1 MRYYIAYLFTLT
13 LYSPV
18 LALAAETFITAPT
31 MDVTVKAALTLPVC
45 NINVKQEILLPY
57 AYPEQF
63 AAGGIFSALGPTDYS
78 GGDIYTPFNI
88 TLTNC
93 GSETAPIPRTLRLTL
108 DGSSEVV
115 DGVFETIYS
124 TQDEAYRSTNLGVV
138 IFNTDSA
145 SARNVLLNEII
156 LTNQTATDS
165 EQVFHFAARFQ
176 KVDTGEEVVAGAYR
190 AYISVTAAY
199 E

>member
-1 MRYYIAYLFTLT
+1 MRYYIAYLFTFT

-45 NINVKQEILLPY
+45 NINVARTITLPD
-57 AYPEQF
+57 ADIAQF
-63 AAGGIFSALGPTDYS
+63 AVGGIFSALGPTDYS
-78 GGDIYTPFNI
+78 GGDIYTPFDI

-93 GSETAPIPRTLRLTL
+93 GSETAPISRTLRLTFT
-108 DGSSEVV
+108 SQNAETIN
-115 DGVFETIYS
+115 GVFINSYDS
-124 TQDEAYRSTNLGVV
+124 KNVGFVV
-138 IFNTDSA
+138 FNTDDA
-145 SARNVLLNEII
+145 IARNILLDEIT

-176 KVDTGEEVVAGAYR
+176 KVGTGDIDIATGSYSVR
-190 AYISVTAAY
+190 ISVTAAY

>member
-1 MRYYIAYLFTLT
+1 MRYYIAYLFTFT

-45 NINVKQEILLPY
+45 NINVMNVITLPH

-63 AAGGIFSALGPTDYS
+63 AAGGIFSTLGPTDYS
-78 GGDIYTPFNI
+78 GGDIYTPFDI

-93 GSETAPIPRTLRLTL
+93 GSETAPIPRTLRLTF
-108 DGSSEVV
+108 GGNSEV
-115 DGVFETIYS
+115 DGVFKTIYKVGYS
-124 TQDEAYRSTNLGVV
+124 TSLGVV

-176 KVDTGEEVVAGAYR
+176 KVDTGEEVVAGSY
-190 AYISVTAAY
+190 STTVGVTAAY

>member
-1 MRYYIAYLFTLT
+1 MRYYLANLFMVILSSPTLT
-13 LYSPV
+13 M
-18 LALAAETFITAPT
+18 AAETFITAPT
-31 MDVTVKAALTLPVC
+31 MDVTVKATLTLPVC
-45 NINVKQEILLPY
+45 NINVEQEIFLPY

-63 AAGGIFSALGPTDYS
+63 AAGGIFSTLGPTDYS
-78 GGDIYTPFNI
+78 GGEIYTPFNI

-108 DGSSEVV
+108 DSSEVV

-124 TQDEAYRSTNLGVV
+124 TQDENYYSTNIGVV
-138 IFNTDSA
+138 IFNTDGA

-176 KVDTGEEVVAGAYR
+176 KVGTGEEVVAGSYR
-190 AYISVTAAY
+190 ANISVTAAY

>member
-1 MRYYIAYLFTLT
+1 MRYYLANLFMVILSSPNLT
-13 LYSPV
+13 M
-18 LALAAETFITAPT
+18 AAETFITAPT

-45 NINVKQEILLPY
+45 NINVIQRVALPY

-63 AAGGIFSALGPTDYS
+63 ATGGIFSALGPTDYS

-93 GSETAPIPRTLRLTL
+93 GSETAPISRTLRLTFSA
-108 DGSSEVV
+108 DSEV
-115 DGVFETIYS
+115 DGVFKTIY
-124 TQDEAYRSTNLGVV
+124 TNTTDVYYSTNLGVV
-138 IFNTDSA
+138 IFNTDGA
-145 SARNVLLNEII
+145 SARNVLLNDII

-176 KVDTGEEVVAGAYR
+176 KVDTGEEVVAGSYTAD
-190 AYISVTAAY
+190 ISVNAAY

>member
-1 MRYYIAYLFTLT
+1 MRYYLAYLFTLT
-13 LYSPV
+13 LSTPI

-45 NINVKQEILLPY
+45 DINVAQTVTLPD
-57 AYPEQF
+57 ADIAQF
-63 AAGGIFSALGPTDYS
+63 AVGGIFGALGPTDYG
-78 GGDIYTPFNI
+78 GGDIYTPFDI

-93 GSETAPIPRTLRLTL
+93 GSETAPISRTLRLTFN
-108 DGSSEVV
+108 DAGYRT
-115 DGVFETIYS
+115 DTNGVFLDVL
-124 TQDEAYRSTNLGVV
+124 QDDTHVGIV
-138 IFNTDSA
+138 IFNTDGT

-156 LTNQTATDS
+156 FTNQTATDS

-176 KVDTGEEVVAGAYR
+176 KISGDDSNISTGLYR
-190 AYISVTAAY
+190 ANVSVTAAY